1 MTALMKLACTQY
13 PDVVSLVEDIFG
25 NSADLQSFIV
35 DAEIVAV
42 DASDGSLRTFQELSN
57 RARRDVKLDD
67 VTVSVCVFAFD
78 LMYYNNEVSMY
89 RTTSVPD
96 GNAEGYIARSCWR
109 SHSAFVELSCG
120 RISHRIR
127 RRKRSRLGLITFRVA
142 KAKPAKR
149 LWKSSGRQ
157 L

>member
-1 MTALMKLACTQY
+1 M
-13 PDVVSLVEDIFG
+13 VEDIFG

-78 LMYYNNEVSMY
+78 LMYYNNEVSIY
-89 RTTSVPD
+89 RKTSVPG
-96 GNAEGYIARSCWR
+96 GNFKGYIARSYWR
-109 SHSAFVELSCG
+109 SLSAFVELS
-120 RISHRIR
+120 
-127 RRKRSRLGLITFRVA
+127 
-142 KAKPAKR
+142 
-149 LWKSSGRQ
+149 
-157 L
+157 